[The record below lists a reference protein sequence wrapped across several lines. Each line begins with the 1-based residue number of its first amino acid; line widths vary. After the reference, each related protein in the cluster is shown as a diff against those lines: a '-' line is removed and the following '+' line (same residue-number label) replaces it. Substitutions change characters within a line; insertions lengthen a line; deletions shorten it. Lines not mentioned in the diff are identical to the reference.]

1 MGHTPFAASERLAL
15 TRMRIDHRA
24 EVACARIARIFGPH
38 YEGARLA
45 HVVARISD
53 HLGGDL
59 AVARVP
65 EGYTGTCAMFYSG
78 QSGTNCAVFPTYSEA
93 VIAARM
99 AIDPTI
105 GGYGDVT
112 LDVGITAPANAMF
125 FISAAHWL
133 D

>member
-15 TRMRIDHRA
+15 THMRIDHRA
-24 EVACARIARIFGPH
+24 EVACARIARLFGGH
-38 YEGARLA
+38 YEGAQPA
-45 HVVARISD
+45 HIVGTISN

-65 EGYTGTCAMFYSG
+65 EGYPGTCAMFYSG
-78 QSGTNCAVFPTYSEA
+78 RSGTNCAVFPTYSEA
-93 VIAARM
+93 AIAARM

-105 GGYGDVT
+105 GGYGEVI
-112 LDVGITAPANAMF
+112 LDAGITAPTDAMF

-133 D
+133 N